1 MYLART
7 LLPQF
12 SNREDFLLTAALF
25 DDDTGQPIKLDGCTT
40 ASGQAFTA
48 SAWTVTDGN
57 IVTTSANTITIPAF
71 PIGNQVTA
79 LALTVGINLGIL
91 PGDPVTIADTATG
104 LNKMVGY
111 VTSYT
116 KSNGALVAQ
125 IGVTFQF
132 EIRRSGP
139 RNNNL
144 DDFSPFFYVG
154 MVLNQPPLISASLS
168 LPSPTSSS
176 VTHIDTGLIQL
187 RVPESIFRQL
197 NHRTFRASLTMTD
210 SIDTREVF
218 VAELPV
224 LTGGVSI

>member
-40 ASGQAFTA
+40 ANGQAFTS

>member
-40 ASGQAFTA
+40 ANGQAFTA
-48 SAWTVTDGN
+48 SAWTVIDGN
-57 IVTTSANTITIPAF
+57 IATTSANTITIPAF
-71 PIGNQVTA
+71 PIGNQVSA
-79 LALTVGINLGIL
+79 LSLTVGIGLAIL
-91 PGDPVTIADTATG
+91 AGDPVTIKDTATG
-104 LNKMVGY
+104 KNFMVGF

-116 KSNGALVAQ
+116 SSNGALVVQ
-125 IGVTFQF
+125 VGVTFQF

-154 MVLNQPPLISASLS
+154 MVLNQPPLISASLA
-168 LPSPTSSS
+168 LPSPSLSS
-176 VTHIDTGLIQL
+176 VTHIDTGLIQI

-224 LTGGVSI
+224 LTGGVSV

>member
-12 SNREDFLLTAALF
+12 SNREDFLLTCSLF
-25 DDDTGQPIKLDGCTT
+25 DDDTSQPIKLDGCTT
-40 ASGQAFTA
+40 ANGQAFTG
-48 SAWTVTDGN
+48 SAWNIIDGN
-57 IVTTSANTITIPAF
+57 IFTQSSTTITIPAF

-79 LALTVGINLGIL
+79 LALTVGTGLGII
-91 PGDPVTIADTATG
+91 PGDPVIIQDTPTG
-104 LNKMVGY
+104 LNFMAGY

-116 KSNGALVAQ
+116 SSNGALVVQ
-125 IGVTFQF
+125 VGVTFQF

-154 MVLNQPPLISASLS
+154 MVLNQPPLIKASLAP
-168 LPSPTSSS
+168 PSPTSAS
-176 VTHIDTGLIQL
+176 VTHIDTGVIQL
-187 RVPESIFRQL
+187 RVPEAIFRQL

-210 SIDTREVF
+210 SIDTREIF